1 MVKII
6 AMNRQKPHGKSQKD
20 LSAAVTTRAR
30 QASTEEQMREL
41 KAQIHRWGE
50 ELGFQ
55 QLGIADTNLQEH
67 EQHLQDWLQQGM
79 HGQMDYMQRHGTR
92 RSRPAELIPG
102 TLRVISVR
110 MDYLPEQAESAQELL
125 QQPEKALISRYALG
139 RDYHKLM
146 RQRLQKLA
154 DRIAASVEPFAY
166 RVFVDSAPV
175 LEKALAAKAGLG
187 WIGKHSN
194 LLNKDAGSWFFLGEI
209 YTDLPLPADQEVS
222 NHCGS
227 CTRCLDICP
236 TQAIIAPYQVDAR
249 RCISYLTIELRES
262 IPLELRPLMR
272 NRIFGCDD
280 CQFVCPW
287 NRYAEFSRE
296 DDFSPRPGLDAAQ
309 LLELFSWTEAE
320 FLQRT
325 EGSAIRRIGHDC
337 WLRNIAVA
345 LGNAPRSTAVAEGL
359 QAQLQHPNPMVR
371 EHVQWALQQ
380 QSGST

>member
-1 MVKII
+1 MC
-6 AMNRQKPHGKSQKD
+6 
-20 LSAAVTTRAR
+20 
-30 QASTEEQMREL
+30 EL
-41 KAQIHRWGE
+41 KAQIQQWGE

-55 QLGIADTNLQEH
+55 QLGVADTDLKKD

-92 RSRPAELIPG
+92 RSRPEELIPG

-175 LEKALAAKAGLG
+175 REKALAAKAGLG

-209 YTDLPLPADQEVS
+209 YTDLPLPLDQEVS

-262 IPLELRPLMR
+262 IPLELRSLMG

-296 DDFSPRPGLDAAQ
+296 DDFAPRPGLDAAQ

-320 FLQRT
+320 FLERT
-325 EGSAIRRIGHDC
+325 KGSAIRRIGHDC

-345 LGNAPRSTAVAEGL
+345 LGNAPRSSAVAEGL
-359 QAQLQHPNPMVR
+359 QARLQHPNPMVR
-371 EHVQWALQQ
+371 EHVLWALQQ
-380 QSGST
+380 QPGSA